1 MLDFDCCCDL
11 PSFFLF
17 FFFSSINQLYTG
29 VIFSGKC
36 SWPGALPLFVT
47 IMLNYVDYV
56 NFEGSKVHLVNE
68 LIMK

>member
-11 PSFFLF
+11 PSFLF
-17 FFFSSINQLYTG
+17 FFSINQLYTG

-36 SWPGALPLFVT
+36 SWLGALPLFLVIT
-47 IMLNYVDYV
+47 LNYVDYV
-56 NFEGSKVHLVNE
+56 NFEGSRVRLVNE